1 MKRWPLRWKIALYA
15 AVLGVFSTLAGAV
28 TTWLIMHYWEVAR
41 FDRRLNTDA
50 QELFRDIHNF
60 AGGGAGQ
67 GNMFGDNLVPLALR
81 NRLIEVRGADG
92 DLLYHSPMLLT
103 SVNDD
108 GNEAIH
114 TRTLAGERV
123 RMGTFREN
131 GLTAY
136 VGADAREV
144 DQIGGDILLG
154 MLGAIPTVLIVVVL
168 GGRWI
173 ARQALAPIDAIRQA
187 AGEISV
193 EHLDQRLP
201 VPAASDEIA
210 GLIGVLNSML
220 DRLQRSFE
228 QSMRFSA
235 EASHQL
241 KTPLSVMR
249 ADIEALLTDPNTP
262 GEQQERVEQLL
273 HQTHQLTSIAEKLLL
288 LARADA
294 GRLELQRKPFNLSDL
309 LDGVCDD
316 ARALADPHRLTV
328 EAKMPPQILMEGD
341 RPSVALILQN
351 LVENAVK
358 YNRPDGF
365 ICIEAEPTNGQ
376 VKVIVRNTG
385 EPIPPDRIPHIF
397 ERFYRARIDG
407 RIPGPGLGLSLAS
420 ELTKAHGGSLD
431 LVRSDSQWTEFRL
444 LLKRM

>member
-1 MKRWPLRWKIALYA
+1 
-15 AVLGVFSTLAGAV
+15 
-28 TTWLIMHYWEVAR
+28 
-41 FDRRLNTDA
+41 
-50 QELFRDIHNF
+50 
-60 AGGGAGQ
+60 
-67 GNMFGDNLVPLALR
+67 
-81 NRLIEVRGADG
+81 
-92 DLLYHSPMLLT
+92 
-103 SVNDD
+103 
-108 GNEAIH
+108 
-114 TRTLAGERV
+114 
-123 RMGTFREN
+123 MGTFHEN

-136 VGADAREV
+136 IGAAAREV
-144 DQIGGDILLG
+144 NQIGRDIIFG

-173 ARQALAPIDAIRQA
+173 ARQALAPVDAIRQA
-187 AGEISV
+187 AAGISV
-193 EHLDQRLP
+193 ENLDQRLP

-228 QSMRFSA
+228 QSVRFSA

-262 GEQQERVEQLL
+262 HEQQERAEELL
-273 HQTHQLTSIAEKLLL
+273 HQTHQLTSISEKLLL

-316 ARALADPHRLTV
+316 ARALAEPHRLTV
-328 EAKMPPQILMEGD
+328 EAKMPPQIEMEGD
-341 RPSVALILQN
+341 RRSVALILQN

-365 ICIEAEPTNGQ
+365 ICIEAEATNGQ
-376 VKVIVRNTG
+376 VRVTVRNTG
-385 EPIPPDRIPHIF
+385 EPIPPDRVPHIF
-397 ERFYRARIDG
+397 ERFYRARVDG
-407 RIPGPGLGLSLAS
+407 RIPGPGLGLSLAC
-420 ELTKAHGGSLD
+420 ELTKAHGGSLE
-431 LVRSDSQWTEFRL
+431 LVRSDTEWTEFQL
-444 LLKRM
+444 LLKRV